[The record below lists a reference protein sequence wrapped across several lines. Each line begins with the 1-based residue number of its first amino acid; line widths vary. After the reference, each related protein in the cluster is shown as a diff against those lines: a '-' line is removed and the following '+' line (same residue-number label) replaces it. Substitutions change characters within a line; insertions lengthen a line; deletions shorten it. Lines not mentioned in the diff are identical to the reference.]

1 MHKLSKRIFWII
13 LAIGS
18 TIHAQSTFPGQGIM
32 GKGYNVFGEF
42 ANNKS
47 IGRYKLFDFSKMAT
61 TTDQFGHVL
70 PDLIYIENISDHII
84 TTVEGNSIEE
94 YSKQLSENMGLSGKS
109 FFFKGSI
116 DMQFKDSYQSNASIF
131 YYTYMDINTKWR
143 ASIDTRNVDKMIQ
156 YLDEQFKKDLET
168 LSPKEIF
175 ELYGTHFISSAYLGG
190 RIDYSSVSQLNS
202 NTTKNDVKL
211 AVTAKYGIVNGNYS
225 LDDNSKTVLSNAK
238 TTTRLSVVGG
248 NSEFTNTL
256 TNNEQYQKWAEG
268 ISSEPVLCGFDD
280 KSLVPIWILTTDLA
294 RKAQLED
301 YYNTTILPKYP
312 YPIYFKEDP
321 VLDGKNF
328 VANYS
333 VSISGFNI
341 IEDCDEPDFLGT
353 DEEGDFQYAIGVYQ
367 NGELKNEFS
376 TADDR
381 VNKIWSGEYLDISK
395 EVTLN
400 FSLNSASTI
409 TVYYKLHDF
418 DDYTDNDVLGSGTIT
433 HKFPFNDSRL
443 YNSETEEGYKYW
455 TQKLYNSATCNA
467 EFYYSIEHV
476 HNPTAAGFGNKG
488 WEEYLAGRY
497 DECLNYSRKALEID
511 NTLWYAQYNVALIY
525 LIQEN
530 PRAFEKYT
538 AISQFCGD
546 VSIYIGAYN
555 DIIEYE
561 NKHGKIK
568 NSEPIKLLLK
578 SKM

>member
-1 MHKLSKRIFWII
+1 MNKLSKSFFCLTLI
-13 LAIGS
+13 IGS
-18 TIHAQSTFPGQGIM
+18 AIHAQTNFPGQGIM

-47 IGRYKLFDFSKMAT
+47 IGRYKLFDFSKMT
-61 TTDQFGHVL
+61 TATDQFGHVL
-70 PDLIYIENISDHII
+70 PELIYIENISDHII

-116 DMQFKDSYQSNASIF
+116 DAQFKDSYQSNASVF

-168 LSPKEIF
+168 LSPKELF

-202 NTTKNDVKL
+202 TTTKSDIKL
-211 AVTAKYGIVNGNYS
+211 AVTAQYGIVNGNYN
-225 LDDNSKTVLSNAK
+225 LDDKSKTVLTNAK

-256 TNNEQYQKWAEG
+256 TNKEQYQKWAEG

-280 KSLVPIWILTTDLA
+280 KSLVPIWILTNDLT
-294 RKAQLED
+294 RKAQLQD
-301 YYNTTILPKYP
+301 YYNTSILPKYP
-312 YPIYFKEDP
+312 FPIYFKEDP

-328 VANYS
+328 VANYL
-333 VSISGFNI
+333 VTLNGFNI
-341 IEDCDEPDFLGT
+341 IEDCDEPDFFGT

-367 NGELKNEFS
+367 NDVLKGEFS
-376 TADDR
+376 TPSER
-381 VNKIWSGEYLDISK
+381 VNKIWSGESLSLEK
-395 EVTLN
+395 QVNLKFN
-400 FSLNSASTI
+400 LNSLSTI
-409 TVYYKLHDF
+409 SIYYKLQ
-418 DDYTDNDVLGSGTIT
+418 DYDEFTENDVLGSGTIT

-443 YNSETEEGYKYW
+443 YNSKTEEGYKYW

-467 EFYYSIEHV
+467 EFYYSIAHV
-476 HNPTAAGFGNKG
+476 YNPTAQEFGNKG

-497 DECLNYSRKALEID
+497 DECLSYSRKALEID

-530 PRAFEKYT
+530 PRAFEKYNT
-538 AISQFCGD
+538 ITQFCGD
-546 VSIYIGAYN
+546 VNYYVAAYN

-578 SKM
+578 SKI